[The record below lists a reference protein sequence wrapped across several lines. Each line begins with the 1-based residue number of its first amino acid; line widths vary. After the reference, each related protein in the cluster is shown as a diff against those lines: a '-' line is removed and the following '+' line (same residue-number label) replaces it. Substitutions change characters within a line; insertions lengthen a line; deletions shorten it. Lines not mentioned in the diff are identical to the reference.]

1 MDTLPPPPISLTPK
15 LKRRYIR
22 CAKGTRRQRKSHAC
36 RSVMHKKCAKGTRRS
51 RKDGK
56 CYANN

>member
-1 MDTLPPPPISLTPK
+1 MDTLPPPPSSLTPK

-22 CAKGTRRQRKSHAC
+22 CAKGTRR
-36 RSVMHKKCAKGTRRS
+36 S

-56 CYANN
+56 CYANK